1 MEGEAERRLGRG
13 LVAMEIQLQDLR
25 FRLVIARSFFPVECD
40 VSLPQAFRQ
49 MGSSFN
55 GRSAL

>member
-1 MEGEAERRLGRG
+1 
-13 LVAMEIQLQDLR
+13 MEIQLQDLR